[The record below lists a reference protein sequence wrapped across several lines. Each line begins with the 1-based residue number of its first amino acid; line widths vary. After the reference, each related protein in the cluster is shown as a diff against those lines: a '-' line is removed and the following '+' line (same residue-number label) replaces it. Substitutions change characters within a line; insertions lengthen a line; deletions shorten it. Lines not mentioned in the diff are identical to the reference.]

1 MFQKK
6 IYSAILLIVMLS
18 IIALAGCS
26 DSDKSSANNKD
37 EKVTINYFTFSP
49 GTDHEDDLKEMI
61 SAFEEQNPNIKVDY
75 EIAPYDDYFTKLQT
89 MIAGGNAPDV
99 FELNYEN
106 FVSYASK
113 GALADLSDFIKEDK
127 DFDPSKLNEE
137 AYKAYQY
144 EGKQYGMVESFSNVV
159 TFYNKDLFDKA
170 GVEYPAAD
178 WKWQDELAAAE
189 KITNTSENIWG
200 TYAPIS
206 FHEFYKVI
214 AQNGGSVFNEDK
226 SKVTI
231 NSPENAEALKYM
243 VDKVN
248 KHKVN
253 PSKAD
258 LSGQSPEDLFKN
270 GQIGILHTGI
280 WMLDSFKDV
289 PFKWDIALEAG
300 NTEKAHHFFANGLAV
315 SKDSESQ
322 NAAYKFARFMSAS
335 EEAAKI
341 RIASSWELPAIT
353 DEAILKPYLEQTP
366 PESREVVFEALDTL
380 VLPPVIEDWSK
391 MSDLIN
397 MELENVVNGKQTP
410 EDALKVMQE
419 ELEKLK

>member
-1 MFQKK
+1 MTQKRL
-6 IYSAILLIVMLS
+6 ISAIVLLFMLTFTV
-18 IIALAGCS
+18 LAGCS
-26 DSDKSSANNKD
+26 DSEKSSRGNKD
-37 EKVTINYFTFSP
+37 ETVTINYFTFSP
-49 GTDHEDDLKEMI
+49 GTDHEKDLQDMI
-61 SAFEEQNPNIKVDY
+61 SAFEKQNPNVKVDY
-75 EIAPYDDYFTKLQT
+75 EIAAYDDYFTKLQT
-89 MIAGGNAPDV
+89 MIAGGKAPDV

-113 GALADLSDFIKEDK
+113 GALADLSKYIEEDK
-127 DFDPSKLNEE
+127 DFDPSKLNQE

-170 GVEYPAAD
+170 KVDYPTAE
-178 WKWQDELAAAE
+178 WTWEDELAAAQKLTNKDE
-189 KITNTSENIWG
+189 KIWG
-200 TYAPIS
+200 TYAPIQ

-226 SKVTI
+226 SEVTI
-231 NSPENAEALKYM
+231 DSPENAEALQYM

-248 KHKVN
+248 KYKVT
-253 PSKAD
+253 PSVGD

-280 WMLDSFKDV
+280 WMLSAFKDA

-300 NTEKAHHFFANGLAV
+300 NTQKAHHFFANGLAV
-315 SKDSESQ
+315 SKDSDAQ

-335 EEAAKI
+335 DEAAEI

-353 DEAILKPYLEQTP
+353 NEEILKPYLEQTP
-366 PESREVVFEALDTL
+366 PESREVIFEALDTL

-391 MSDLIN
+391 MSDLITK
-397 MELENVVNGKQTP
+397 ELENVVNGKKSP
-410 EDALKVMQE
+410 EEALKVMQG

>member
-1 MFQKK
+1 MAQRKF
-6 IYSAILLIVMLS
+6 IAAIVLLLMLTFTV
-18 IIALAGCS
+18 LAGCS
-26 DSDKSSANNKD
+26 GSKKSSGDNKN
-37 EKVTINYFTFSP
+37 ENVTINYFAFSP
-49 GTDHEDDLKEMI
+49 GTDHEKDLKDMI
-61 SAFEEQNPNIKVDY
+61 SEFEKQNPKINVDY
-75 EIAPYDDYFTKLQT
+75 EIAAYDDYFTKLQT
-89 MIAGGNAPDV
+89 MIAGGKAPDV

-113 GALADLSDFIKEDK
+113 GALADLSKYIEEDK
-127 DFDPSKLNEE
+127 DFDPSKLNQE

-170 GVEYPAAD
+170 KVDYPTAD
-178 WKWQDELAAAE
+178 WTWEDEIAAAK
-189 KITNTSENIWG
+189 KITSKNEKIWG
-200 TYAPIS
+200 TYAPIQ

-231 NSPENAEALKYM
+231 DSPENTEALEYM

-248 KHKVN
+248 KYKVT
-253 PSKAD
+253 PSEGD

-280 WMLDSFKDV
+280 WMLSAFKDV

-300 NTEKAHHFFANGLAV
+300 NTKKAHHFFANGLAV
-315 SKDSESQ
+315 SKDSDAQ

-335 EEAAKI
+335 DEAAKI

-353 DEAILKPYLEQTP
+353 NEEILKPYLEQNP
-366 PESREVVFEALDTL
+366 PESREVIFDAMDTL
-380 VLPPVIEDWSK
+380 VLPPVIEEWSK
-391 MSDLIN
+391 MSDLITK
-397 MELENVVNGKQTP
+397 ELENVVNGKSTP
-410 EDALKVMQE
+410 EEALKVMQG

>member
-6 IYSAILLIVMLS
+6 NFPVILLIFMLTLTV
-18 IIALAGCS
+18 LAGCS
-26 DSDKSSANNKD
+26 DSEKSSGSNEA
-37 EKVTINYFTFSP
+37 ETVTINYFTFSP

-61 SAFEEQNPNIKVDY
+61 SAFEKQNPNIKVDY
-75 EIAPYDDYFTKLQT
+75 EIAAYNDYFTKLQT
-89 MIAGGNAPDV
+89 MIAGGKAPDV

-113 GALADLSDFIKEDK
+113 GALADLSKYIKDDK
-127 DFDPSKLNEE
+127 DFDPSKVNKE
-137 AYKAYQY
+137 AYKAFQY
-144 EGKQYGMVESFSNVV
+144 EGKQFGMVESFSNVV

-170 GVEYPAAD
+170 GVNYPNAD

-189 KITNTSENIWG
+189 KITNKNDKVWG
-200 TYAPIS
+200 TYAPIQ
-206 FHEFYKVI
+206 FYEFYKVI

-226 SKVTI
+226 TEVTI
-231 NSPENAEALKYM
+231 DSPENAEALQYM

-248 KHKVN
+248 KYKVT
-253 PSKAD
+253 PSVAD

-300 NTEKAHHFFANGLAV
+300 NTKKAHHFFANGLAV
-315 SKDSESQ
+315 SKDSDAQ
-322 NAAYKFARFMSAS
+322 NAAYKFSRFMSAS
-335 EEAAKI
+335 EDAAKI

-353 DEAILKPYLEQTP
+353 DKAILKPYLEQNP
-366 PESREVVFEALDTL
+366 PESREVIFEALNTL

-391 MSDLIN
+391 MSDMITK
-397 MELENVVNGKQTP
+397 ELENVVNGKQTP
-410 EDALKVMQE
+410 EKALKVMQE

>member
-1 MFQKK
+1 MTRKK
-6 IYSAILLIVMLS
+6 LISAIVLLFMLTFTV
-18 IIALAGCS
+18 LAGCS
-26 DSDKSSANNKD
+26 DSEKSSGDSKD
-37 EKVTINYFTFSP
+37 EKVTINYFAFSP
-49 GTDHEDDLKEMI
+49 GTDHEKDLQDMI
-61 SAFEEQNPNIKVDY
+61 SAFEKQNPNVKVDY
-75 EIAPYDDYFTKLQT
+75 EIAAYDDYFTKLQT
-89 MIAGGNAPDV
+89 MIAGGKAPDV

-113 GALADLSDFIKEDK
+113 GALADLSKYIKEDK
-127 DFDPSKLNEE
+127 DFDPAKLNQE

-170 GVEYPAAD
+170 NVDYPTAD
-178 WKWQDELAAAE
+178 WTWKDELAAAQKLTNKDE
-189 KITNTSENIWG
+189 KVWG
-200 TYAPIS
+200 TYAPIQ

-214 AQNGGSVFNEDK
+214 AQNGGSVFNDDK
-226 SKVTI
+226 SEVTI
-231 NSPENAEALKYM
+231 DSPENAEALQYM

-248 KHKVN
+248 KYKVT
-253 PSKAD
+253 PSVGD

-280 WMLDSFKDV
+280 WMLSAFKDA

-300 NTEKAHHFFANGLAV
+300 NTQKAHHFFANGLAV
-315 SKDSESQ
+315 SQDSDAQ
-322 NAAYKFARFMSAS
+322 KAAYKFARFMSAS
-335 EEAAKI
+335 DEAAEI

-353 DEAILKPYLEQTP
+353 NEEILKPYLEQTP
-366 PESREVVFEALDTL
+366 PESREVIFEAMDTL

-391 MSDLIN
+391 MSDLITK
-397 MELENVVNGKQTP
+397 ELENVVNGKKSP
-410 EDALKVMQE
+410 EEALKVMQG